1 MRRRPSGSATEEED
15 DDEDTNNSASPPDP
29 APTSSAPALPRVAPA
44 SSTSRGLHPEHGHN
58 RFGGDDLTTQHRLP
72 PSPSPRSSTDGATNT
87 PKERRRRDHDTG
99 QARACL
105 TKSRAWTDSHTAS
118 TTACASALSDKDLL
132 QPKMLTRD
140 IIPDDMAEGYGR
152 RRSRW
157 RNPWNLSLLTLGT
170 MVLAAVLLFA
180 IVQSFFTR
188 QLDAKGCAMSQ
199 MWAAYVKFDDFD
211 TEHTRFA
218 SKYSLYMYRE
228 GLIDEDARVKG
239 VPVLFIPGNA
249 GSYRQVR
256 SLAAEAAY
264 HYHDWI
270 QNDPDA
276 LANGKRALDFF
287 SVDFNEDITAFH
299 GQTLLDQAEYLNDA
313 VAYILSLYHN
323 PQRSIRSGDLPDP
336 SSVIIVGHSMGGI
349 VARTMLTMPNYQTN
363 SINTIITLSAPH
375 ARPPVSFDAE
385 IVNTYKEINAY
396 WRHAYSQQWA
406 NDNPLWHVTLISIAG
421 GGLDTVV
428 PSDYA
433 STSSLVPQTHG
444 FTVFTPSI
452 PHVWTGM
459 DHLAI
464 TWCDQLRKS
473 VIRAL
478 YDVVDVSRSTQT
490 VPRAERMRI
499 FKKWFLTGLE
509 DVAEKTLPH
518 KDPRTLLTLE
528 DNSNSII
535 SQGERLSL
543 RSLGQTSKPRA
554 YLLPIPPQGAPEGRK
569 FTLLTDQQFDA
580 SGQSGRLEVLF
591 CSVFPLQAGQS
602 AAIFSMD
609 MDLSGD
615 STGSTRLAC
624 KNAAEDVITLPASTR
639 DSHFPFDNRRPFSYL
654 QYDVEDLADHQFV
667 AVVDKAAEH
676 TSGWVIAEF
685 SARSDSLIK
694 TDTGLRQLLSS
705 GLHLKLP
712 AKRPMVVDVKIPALH
727 SSLLAYKLR
736 IHNKDCKEEP
746 LFTPLLRQYI
756 QEVYESKFY
765 VNVQEADINLHG
777 VAPYMPPP
785 FKRSKNSDSL
795 NALSFQI
802 WTDPTCERPL
812 DFSLDVDLFG
822 SLGKLWMRYRV
833 VFATF
838 PLVAV
843 ALILRK
849 QFKVYDEAGVF
860 MSFSESSNQCLRSS
874 LPVLFIA
881 LTFFGMSFANAS
893 SGPRHGSR
901 WSPFWSGNATE
912 SALDYSKNDLLLGT
926 QDCFFWFLV
935 PLFGVITT
943 GVCIAMN
950 YVTLMTVHVLTVIFR
965 FVKPVL
971 KCDEGRRS
979 PAAFAVSSTR
989 QRVVTTGILL
999 FMVSTFIPYH
1009 FAYMVL
1015 CIVHIATCIRA
1026 LRIARETRSEANYN
1040 FYNYAHSMLILM
1052 IWILPINVPVLVVW
1066 IRNLAVHWLTPFS
1079 SHHNILSIMPF
1090 ILLVETLS
1098 TGRMIPRVP
1107 NRIRYVT
1114 NVLLFILAAYAAIYG
1129 VTYAYLLHHLANIL
1143 CAWLVAIHLSS
1154 TSFSHLHRLG
1164 RRYLLGGG
1172 GDAAADSKHSDYH
1185 HAHAA
1190 SSSGMGHVGMGVGAN
1205 SGLAGAAANSGAGS
1219 GGAAG
1224 AAGGAGR
1231 AVIGGSGGVA
1241 GLGLSGQGK
1250 VKKRP

>member
-1 MRRRPSGSATEEED
+1 MRRRPSGSATEE
-15 DDEDTNNSASPPDP
+15 DDEDTNPSSASPPDP
-29 APTSSAPALPRVAPA
+29 APTSSAPALLRVVPA
-44 SSTSRGLHPEHGHN
+44 SSTPGSRGLHPEHGHD
-58 RFGGDDLTTQHRLP
+58 RVGGGGDDLTTQHRLPVP
-72 PSPSPRSSTDGATNT
+72 PSPSPRSSTDGATNI

-99 QARACL
+99 QATSCL
-105 TKSRAWTDSHTAS
+105 TKPRAWTDSHTAS
-118 TTACASALSDKDLL
+118 TTACRYASAL
-132 QPKMLTRD
+132 
-140 IIPDDMAEGYGR
+140 
-152 RRSRW
+152 SRW
-157 RNPWNLSLLTLGT
+157 RNPWNMSLLTLAT

-199 MWAAYVKFDDFD
+199 MWAAYVKYDDFD

-264 HYHDWI
+264 YHHDWI

-313 VAYILSLYHN
+313 IAYILSLYHN
-323 PQRSIRSGDLPDP
+323 PEKSIRNDNLPDP

-385 IVNTYKEINAY
+385 IVNTYKEINTY

-543 RSLGQTSKPRA
+543 RSLGQTSKPKA
-554 YLLPIPPQGAPEGRK
+554 YLLPVPPHGAPEGRK

-580 SGQSGRLEVLF
+580 SGQSGKLEVLF

-624 KNAAEDVITLPASTR
+624 KNAADDVVTLPASTKE
-639 DSHFPFDNRRPFSYL
+639 SQFPFDKRQPFSYL

-694 TDTGLRQLLSS
+694 TDTGLRQLISS

-736 IHNKDCKEEP
+736 INTKECKDEP

-785 FKRSKNSDSL
+785 FKRNKNSDTL

-812 DFSLDVDLFG
+812 DLSLDVDLFG

-849 QFKVYDEAGVF
+849 QFKVYDETGVF

-881 LTFFGMSFANAS
+881 LTFFGMSFANAGH
-893 SGPRHGSR
+893 GPRHGSR
-901 WSPFWSGNATE
+901 RSPFWSGNATE
-912 SALDYSKNDLLLGT
+912 SAIDYSKNDLLLGT
-926 QDCFFWFLV
+926 QDSFFWFLV

-950 YVTLMTVHVLTVIFR
+950 YLTLMTVHVLTVIFQ

-971 KCDEGRRS
+971 KCDEGRYVTRPVWEKLFLICCRRS

-1107 NRIRYVT
+1107 NRIRYLT
-1114 NVLLFILAAYAAIYG
+1114 NALLFTLAGYAAIYG

-1164 RRYLLGGG
+1164 RRYLLGS
-1172 GDAAADSKHSDYH
+1172 GDAAADAKHAEYH
-1185 HAHAA
+1185 QVHAA
-1190 SSSGMGHVGMGVGAN
+1190 STSGMGHVGMGVGGGN
-1205 SGLAGAAANSGAGS
+1205 GLAAGVAANSAD
-1219 GGAAG
+1219 GGT
-1224 AAGGAGR
+1224 GGAGGGGGR
-1231 AVIGGSGGVA
+1231 AAGIGGSGGLA
-1241 GLGLSGQGK
+1241 GLGLGGQGK

>member
-1 MRRRPSGSATEEED
+1 MRRRPSGSATEE
-15 DDEDTNNSASPPDP
+15 DDEDNSTSTPDP
-29 APTSSAPALPRVAPA
+29 APTPTPTSSAAALLAVAPA
-44 SSTSRGLHPEHGHN
+44 PSRGLHPEHGHN
-58 RFGGDDLTTQHRLP
+58 RVGGDDLTHHRFP
-72 PSPSPRSSTDGATNT
+72 TSPSPRSSTDGASI

-99 QARACL
+99 QARSSL
-105 TKSRAWTDSHTAS
+105 TKSRAWTDTHTAS

-132 QPKMLTRD
+132 QPNMLTRD

-170 MVLAAVLLFA
+170 MVLAALMLFG

-349 VARTMLTMPNYQTN
+349 VARTMLTMPNYQAN
-363 SINTIITLSAPH
+363 SINTIVTLSAPH

-385 IVNTYKEINAY
+385 IVNTYKEINSY

-543 RSLGQTSKPRA
+543 RSLGQTSKPKA
-554 YLLPIPPQGAPEGRK
+554 YLLPVPPQGAPEGRK

-580 SGQSGRLEVLF
+580 SGQSGKLEVLF

-624 KNAAEDVITLPASTR
+624 KNAADDIVTLPASTKE
-639 DSHFPFDNRRPFSYL
+639 SQFPFDNRQPFSYL
-654 QYDVEDLADHQFV
+654 QYDLEDLADHQFV

-694 TDTGLRQLLSS
+694 TKMGLRQLLSS

-712 AKRPMVVDVKIPALH
+712 AKRPMVMDVKIPALH

-736 IHNKDCKEEP
+736 IHNKECKDEP

-785 FKRSKNSDSL
+785 FKRGKSSDAL
-795 NALSFQI
+795 NALSFQL

-812 DFSLDVDLFG
+812 DLSLDVDLFG
-822 SLGKLWMRYRV
+822 SMGKLWMRYRV

-849 QFKVYDEAGVF
+849 QFKVYDETGVF

-893 SGPRHGSR
+893 HGSRHSR

-912 SALDYSKNDLLLGT
+912 SALDYTKNDLLLGT
-926 QDCFFWFLV
+926 QDSFFWFLV

-950 YVTLMTVHVLTVIFR
+950 YVTLVTVHVLTAIFQ

-1015 CIVHIATCIRA
+1015 CIVQIATCIRA

-1107 NRIRYVT
+1107 NRIRYLT
-1114 NVLLFILAAYAAIYG
+1114 NALLFTLAAYAAIYG

-1164 RRYLLGGG
+1164 RRYLLGGDG
-1172 GDAAADSKHSDYH
+1172 SSGDATKPDYH
-1185 HAHAA
+1185 HHHSSS
-1190 SSSGMGHVGMGVGAN
+1190 SSSGIGMAHVGVGHHVGGNSSTAGAGGSAAAGPGARRGGIGGN
-1205 SGLAGAAANSGAGS
+1205 SGGLG
-1219 GGAAG
+1219 
-1224 AAGGAGR
+1224 
-1231 AVIGGSGGVA
+1231 
-1241 GLGLSGQGK
+1241 GLGLGLGGQGK